1 MKFKILNGSL
11 SYSLRFHDFFERPD
25 QFQEELVQDLF
36 KPPKDKKIEHP
47 YIYSQVQ
54 DAETIEIETKK
65 EDDEF
70 FDLEQKSNAI
80 DGAAT
85 EQKKQNDLDR
95 FS

>member
-1 MKFKILNGSL
+1 MVVYHTVCVFMI
-11 SYSLRFHDFFERPD
+11 FFERPD